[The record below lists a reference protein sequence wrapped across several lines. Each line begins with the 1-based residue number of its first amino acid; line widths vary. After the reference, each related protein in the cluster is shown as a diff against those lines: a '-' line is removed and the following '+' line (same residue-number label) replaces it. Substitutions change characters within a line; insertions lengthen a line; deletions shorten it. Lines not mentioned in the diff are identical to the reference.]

1 MKILNILQ
9 GTSLGGMEQSSLTLM
24 KNMQKLGCEFEVLSL
39 TPFGKL
45 KAKLESADINSNDTS
60 YSGIGGWMSF
70 FDIRSKIQS
79 SNADAI
85 MMTGH
90 SLVGML
96 ALGKKC
102 SGKRLLAV
110 HFHHEG
116 VKPKIIWKIIYFI
129 ACKKFDHIT
138 FASNFI
144 RKEAIEIFPRVIK
157 KSEVINNPIIKKEV
171 QKNEKKV
178 AARKKL
184 GISED
189 AIVFGNAGW
198 LIKRKRFDIFIKLA
212 KEIKKSQKNAIF
224 LIAGDGAEKENL
236 LHLSKELKI
245 SESII
250 WLGWQDDLEDF
261 YNSLDFMIFNSDWD
275 AVGLSPLESIIKGIF
290 TVVSVKNGGISEI
303 LKDDYS
309 YFFHHT
315 HDIEILSKKINYLI
329 SNKEESY
336 KLLDSLRSYVIEISD
351 PIKIAKKTMDKY
363 QNEKK

>member
-45 KAKLESADINSNDTS
+45 KAKLENADINSSDTS
-60 YSGIGGWMSF
+60 YSGVGGWMSF
-70 FDIRSKIQS
+70 FDIRSKIQN

-96 ALGKKC
+96 ALGKK
-102 SGKRLLAV
+102 SRGKRLLAV
-110 HFHHEG
+110 HFHHKG
-116 VKPKIIWKIIYFI
+116 VKLKIIWKIIYFI

-144 RKEAIEIFPRVIK
+144 RNEAIEIFPEVIK
-157 KSEVINNPIIKKEV
+157 KSEVINNTITKKEL
-171 QKNEKKV
+171 QKIEKKV
-178 AARKKL
+178 VSRKKF

-198 LIKRKRFDIFIKLA
+198 LIKRKRFDVFIRLA
-212 KEIKKSQKNAIF
+212 KEIKKNQKNAIF
-224 LIAGDGAEKENL
+224 LIAGDGIEKENL
-236 LHLSKELKI
+236 LQLSKQLEV

-261 YNSLDFMIFNSDWD
+261 YNALDFMVFNSDWD
-275 AVGLSPLESIIKGIF
+275 AVGLSPLESIIRGIF
-290 TVVSVKNGGISEI
+290 TVVSVKNGGINEI

-309 YFFHHT
+309 YFFHDK
-315 HDIEILSKKINYLI
+315 HDIKVLAEKINYLLA
-329 SNKEESY
+329 NKKESY
-336 KLLDSLRSYVIEISD
+336 QLLDSLRRYVIDISD
-351 PIKIAKKTMDKY
+351 PVKIAKKTMGKY
-363 QNEKK
+363 KSEKR